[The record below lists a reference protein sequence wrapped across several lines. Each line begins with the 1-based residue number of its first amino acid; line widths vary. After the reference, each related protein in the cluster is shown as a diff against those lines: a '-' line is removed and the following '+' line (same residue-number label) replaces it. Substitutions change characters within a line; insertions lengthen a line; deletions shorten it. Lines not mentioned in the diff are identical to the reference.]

1 MKLNRRN
8 LGKSTKRKGA
18 ALVEAAV
25 VLPVFFLAIVG
36 IVEFGRGMMVS
47 QLVTN
52 GSREA
57 ARRSVFDGS
66 TNTDVEAF
74 VQDKLAN
81 SIGCATAD
89 IAVAITI
96 TPDPNNSTTG
106 NDLANAQPFDL
117 VTVQVSVPY
126 DKVSFFTGRYLAG
139 KTLSSETTMR
149 HE

>member
-1 MKLNRRN
+1 MKLNRQK
-8 LGKSTKRKGA
+8 LGNSTNRKGA
-18 ALVEAAV
+18 ALVEAAI

-74 VQDKLAN
+74 VKNKLSN
-81 SIGCATAD
+81 SIGCSAAD
-89 IAVAITI
+89 IAVGITI

-126 DKVSFFTGRYLAG
+126 DKVSFFTGKYLAG